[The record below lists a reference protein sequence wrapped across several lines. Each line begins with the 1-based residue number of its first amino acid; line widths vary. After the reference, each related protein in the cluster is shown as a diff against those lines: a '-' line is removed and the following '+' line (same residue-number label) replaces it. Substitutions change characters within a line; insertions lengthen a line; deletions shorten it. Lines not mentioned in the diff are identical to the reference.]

1 MRGKTV
7 QNYPVSGITR
17 IAPNANRLRLFV
29 NFKAGFEFLS
39 IATGS

>member
-29 NFKAGFEFLS
+29 KAGFEFLS